1 MLFQGHSRDV
11 EVLYLDD
18 RQVVFHAANRGD
30 DKPLFYTASGQKH
43 QLRFKALNSLARGM
57 SKDARVA
64 ASSATKATS
73 VSTPT
78 TRRDRQFSFLKEV
91 DNAMVVELENAG
103 TKRPSNDR
111 TGDTP
116 EPKGQRS
123 S

>member
-1 MLFQGHSRDV
+1 ML
-11 EVLYLDD
+11 
-18 RQVVFHAANRGD
+18 HAANRGD

-64 ASSATKATS
+64 SSSTTKATS

-78 TRRDRQFSFLKEV
+78 TRKDRQFSFLKEV
-91 DNAMVVELENAG
+91 DNAMVVELEAAG
-103 TKRPSNDR
+103 TKRPQNHH
-111 TGDTP
+111 TEETP
-116 EPKGQRS
+116 DPKGQRS